1 MASRKKIAAVITEYR
16 VPAHADVIVGKFIKG
31 FPTDDGLI
39 EPQVDIVS
47 MYLDQIPDNDIGL
60 QVSKEYDIPIY
71 QSISAALCL
80 GGNELAVDG
89 VLSIGE
95 HGSYAY
101 NEKGQHMYPRRFFFE
116 QICGLF
122 STSGRSVPVFS
133 DKHLSYNWRDSKWM
147 YDRAQQLGV
156 PFMAGSSIPLGWR
169 DPWLE
174 HELDAPIEDALVLSF
189 GGIESYGYHGLEALQ
204 CMIERRSGG
213 EAGLAAVQCLEG
225 EAVWR
230 AGADGLWS
238 RELAEAAAAAGEA
251 ASGSMEESCDNP
263 AAFLLEFR
271 DGFKATL
278 LQLNGYAKEWSYAA
292 RVDGQVLATG
302 LRTHGPPYP
311 HFSYL
316 GLNIEAMF
324 LSGEPQ
330 YPVERTLLV
339 SGALDALMDSR
350 HRGHIRLE
358 TPHLDVA
365 YRSYETMPIRPTG
378 PLPKGASTM
387 PFDRI

>member
-80 GGNELAVDG
+80 GGSELAVDG

-95 HGSYAY
+95 HGRYAY

-116 QICGLF
+116 QICGVF

-225 EAVWR
+225 EGVWR

-238 RELAEAAAAAGEA
+238 RELAEAAAAAGET

-378 PLPKGASTM
+378 PLPKGASTV

>member
-116 QICGLF
+116 QICGVF

>member
-80 GGNELAVDG
+80 GGSELAVDG

-101 NEKGQHMYPRRFFFE
+101 NEKDQHMYPRRFFFE
-116 QICGLF
+116 QICGVF

-278 LQLNGYAKEWSYAA
+278 LQLNGYAKEWLYAA
-292 RVDGQVLATG
+292 RGDGQVLATG

-378 PLPKGASTM
+378 PLPKGASTV